1 MKNSAVVILLLISNL
16 MFSQNKIEDNKAVIP
31 KIVKFANTE
40 IKLNGVGNRTKLW
53 FDVYTIALYVTDI
66 SQNADEILNSKST
79 MGLIFYIESALI
91 NSKNFT
97 KNVSKG
103 LKNSAGDEL
112 WLKFQPELNL
122 LDEYVSKA
130 GIIKGDV
137 YNLVYSDTEQT
148 IWVMRNGALT
158 GKIPGLEFKK
168 ALFGIWLSDKPVS
181 QGLKD
186 DLLGKN

>member
-158 GKIPGLEFKK
+158 GKFLVLNLKKHFLEFGYQTNQSAK
-168 ALFGIWLSDKPVS
+168 V
-181 QGLKD
+181 
-186 DLLGKN
+186 